1 MKLKGL
7 IKIIQKLPTIPR
19 IAVYVLIFIAFRFLL
34 DALLGSLHN
43 LRIMKEGMSNGKN
56 FVLFHWEKCG
66 HCKKMMPEWNKF
78 ESMYSGPINIKKVE
92 KDEDPSLV
100 SSLGIKGF
108 PTIVMMD
115 GNSKV
120 ADYSGDRKAESF
132 MEYVKGHE

>member
-1 MKLKGL
+1 
-7 IKIIQKLPTIPR
+7 
-19 IAVYVLIFIAFRFLL
+19 
-34 DALLGSLHN
+34 
-43 LRIMKEGMSNGKN
+43 
-56 FVLFHWEKCG
+56 
-66 HCKKMMPEWNKF
+66 
-78 ESMYSGPINIKKVE
+78 MYSGPINIKKVE